1 MDRLVPVAERA
12 VSVAE
17 GAPKLVASEREAAIK
32 ALQEELTRTIKFVQQ
47 ERMAALEHLTKE
59 RLAAIQELQRT
70 VVQERKALTAEI
82 EQVGL
87 KVVDHAMWRVAQLV
101 AVSLAV
107 VWCAGVVSLFL
118 VRRIFFGQ
126 TLGSR
131 NGHATG

>member
-1 MDRLVPVAERA
+1 MEVGVG
-12 VSVAE
+12 V
-17 GAPKLVASEREAAIK
+17 
-32 ALQEELTRTIKFVQQ
+32 EEQDPFFATLTP
-47 ERMAALEHLTKE
+47 L
-59 RLAAIQELQRT
+59 LAAMQELQHT
-70 VVQERKALTAEI
+70 VVQERKALTAEL

-118 VRRIFFGQ
+118 VRWIFFGR

-131 NGHATG
+131 NGHAAG